1 MRHVRLDYILPGVG
15 DRAKVGWLRRI
26 VANPGPR
33 AKSGFGIGIDN
44 TTASFRYI
52 FRICVQMMTEAVSTL
67 PNERAQ
73 YLLKVLIRRFIRDGQ
88 PVGSR
93 TLSKDSAIE
102 LSPATIRNIMSD
114 LEDLGLVSAP
124 HTSAG
129 RVPTA
134 QGYRLFVDTLIRY
147 KRPKGGDI
155 RKLKLQL
162 AEKQE
167 NPEALLSSVSQ
178 LLSRFTS
185 LAGVVTVP
193 RGQKAVLRQIDFLPL
208 SDNRIL
214 AILVINDREVQNRIL
229 HTEAPRNA
237 DELRRAANYINEN
250 FVGMDLA
257 RIREQLITELDRTR
271 DSMNQAMR
279 DIICVAQTAMEGA
292 AKPSGEFMLTG
303 EANLMNFAEL
313 SDLETLRRLFDAFS
327 RKHLLLDLLDRSIN
341 ANGVQVYIGQESGF
355 SILDNCSVV
364 TAPYRVDDD
373 HIGVLGVIGPTR
385 MAYDRIVPI
394 VDVTAKLL
402 ESAMKG
408 MQDPAN

>member
-1 MRHVRLDYILPGVG
+1 
-15 DRAKVGWLRRI
+15 
-26 VANPGPR
+26 
-33 AKSGFGIGIDN
+33 
-44 TTASFRYI
+44 
-52 FRICVQMMTEAVSTL
+52 MTEAASTV
-67 PNERAQ
+67 PSQRAQ
-73 YLLKVLIRRFIRDGQ
+73 HLLKVLIRRFIRDGL

-93 TLSKDSAIE
+93 TLSKDAGLE

-129 RVPTA
+129 RVPTP
-134 QGYRLFVDTLIRY
+134 QGYRLFVDTLVRY
-147 KRPKGGDI
+147 KPPKDGEV
-155 RKLKLQL
+155 RKMRTQI

-167 NPEALLSSVSQ
+167 DPEALLGSVPR
-178 LLSRFTS
+178 LLSKFTS

-208 SDNRIL
+208 SDSRVL

-237 DELRRAANYINEN
+237 DELRRAANFINEN
-250 FVGMDLA
+250 YVGMDLA
-257 RIREQLITELDRTR
+257 QIRKQLISDLDRTR
-271 DSMNQAMR
+271 DSMNQAMH
-279 DIICVAQTAMEGA
+279 DIISVAQSAMEGA
-292 AKPSGEFMLTG
+292 SNPPGEFVLAG

-327 RKHLLLDLLDRSIN
+327 RKRLLLDLLDKSIN
-341 ANGVQVYIGQESGF
+341 ASGVQVFIGQESGF
-355 SILDNCSVV
+355 SILDSCSVV

-385 MAYDRIVPI
+385 IAYDRVVPI
-394 VDVTAKLL
+394 VDITARLL
-402 ESAMKG
+402 ESALKG
-408 MQDPAN
+408 INEP